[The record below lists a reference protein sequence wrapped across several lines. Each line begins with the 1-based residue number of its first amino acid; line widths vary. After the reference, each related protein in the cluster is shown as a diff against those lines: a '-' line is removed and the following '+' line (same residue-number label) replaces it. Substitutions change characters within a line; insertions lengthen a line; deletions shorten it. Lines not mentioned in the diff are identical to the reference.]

1 MTTDLPP
8 ERAEILSALSAAGA
22 FCGECGFQPG
32 ETGCADCVQVRE
44 MYADA
49 VMPIVDRLRALV
61 ADFVDPDPCSLDH
74 NGYCQ
79 AHGWYSG
86 RPCPHRR
93 AKDLGLEEPL
103 S

>member
-1 MTTDLPP
+1 MTTPP
-8 ERAEILSALSAAGA
+8 SDIRLTGIRERARRMIADKVTYARLQYAEDY
-22 FCGECGFQPG
+22 GFLLA
-32 ETGCADCVQVRE
+32 E
-44 MYADA
+44 
-49 VMPIVDRLRALV
+49 VDGLRALV